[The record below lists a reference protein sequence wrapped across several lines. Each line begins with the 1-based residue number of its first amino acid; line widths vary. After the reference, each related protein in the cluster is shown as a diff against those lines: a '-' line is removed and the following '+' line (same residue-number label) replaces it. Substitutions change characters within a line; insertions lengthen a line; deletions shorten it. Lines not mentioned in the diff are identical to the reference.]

1 MTQTDVRVTEQTKGG
16 IGDRVRRVEDERFLT
31 GQGQYLGDLRR
42 PDLKHIG
49 ILRSPIAHARIRNVD
64 VSNALGLPGV
74 IAAFTGDELA
84 EFARPFSHLLPMIP
98 TLQQIQWH
106 ALAIGKVRYVG
117 EPVAAVVADSRY
129 IAEDAL
135 ELVEVDFEELPPV
148 VDTEAA
154 LAVDAPKLY
163 DDWPSNDF
171 LFMPFA
177 TGDIEGAFASAD
189 GVVRERFTHHRI
201 TGLPLEGHGAL
212 GEYDPSTERLTLHA
226 STQQPHNLRTVI
238 SDVTGI
244 PENKVRVVAPDMGGG
259 FGNKAHFF
267 REEALVALVA
277 TRVPHP
283 VVWSADRVENLT
295 ASLHSREQTHDVE
308 VAYGA
313 DGRVLAIRAKIVAD
327 VGNPEVYILGCA
339 PAVVTTSLLAG
350 AYDIPNYAYELHCVV
365 TNKCPMGG
373 YRGYGQPQANFTI
386 ERVMDLVAEQVGLD
400 PVEVRRRNLI
410 PDEPRPFVSPTG
422 AHYDTGSFHAQLAQ
436 VLEAIDYE
444 GVRREQERARSQGRY
459 LGIGVASLVEP
470 TAPNIHALAGRFA
483 CYEMAMIVVQPDGH
497 VNVHVGT
504 KSQGQGHATVF
515 AQVASDVLTVPVA
528 QVDVRDGD
536 TGVLPYGMGTW
547 GSRSAVMGG
556 GAVLKAAREIRDKMT
571 VIAANM
577 LQASPSDVELVDG
590 MFRAGEAA
598 VPFAE
603 IASAAYLH
611 TFLLPAGTDMGLA
624 TIVGYDPGGTSHFP
638 DPESG
643 HLDVGAT
650 YSSAAAAAV
659 VEVDPNTGRTTI
671 RDAVIV
677 HDCGTVINPMILDGQ
692 IQGAFAQA
700 VGATFLEEFVYSPE
714 GQPLCSTLLDYQIPA
729 FGDVPRVRVIHSETA
744 SALLGGFRGG
754 GEGAIIITPAVLA
767 NAVHDALR
775 PVGVKITQTNLG
787 AHHVRDLVRA
797 AGVPIDALAGVGS

>member
-1 MTQTDVRVTEQTKGG
+1 MTQTEGRVTERPSGRIGG
-16 IGDRVRRVEDERFLT
+16 RARRVEDERFLT

-42 PDLKHIG
+42 PDLKHVG
-49 ILRSPIAHARIRNVD
+49 ILRSPVAHARIRSID
-64 VSNALGLPGV
+64 VSNAVALPGV

-84 EFARPFSHLLPMIP
+84 ELAQPFSHLLPMIP

-129 IAEDAL
+129 VAEDAL
-135 ELVEVDFEELPPV
+135 EFVEVDYDELPPV
-148 VDTEAA
+148 VDAEAA
-154 LAVDAPKLY
+154 LADDAPKLY

-177 TGDIEGAFASAD
+177 TGDVEDAFASAD
-189 GVVRERFTHHRI
+189 GVLRERFTHHRI

-212 GEYDPSTERLTLHA
+212 GEYDPSTGRLTLHA

-238 SDVTGI
+238 AEVTGI

-267 REEALVALVA
+267 REEALVALIA

-295 ASLHSREQTHDVE
+295 ASLHSREQIHDVE
-308 VAYGA
+308 VAYRN
-313 DGRVLAIRAKIVAD
+313 DGRVLAIRTNLLAD

-339 PAVVTTSLLAG
+339 PAVVTTSLLSG
-350 AYDIPNYAYELHCVV
+350 TYDIPNYAYELHCVV

-386 ERVMDLVAEQVGLD
+386 ERVMDLIAEQVGLD

-422 AHYDTGSFHAQLAQ
+422 AHYDTGSFHAQLTQ

-444 GVRREQERARSQGRY
+444 RMRREQERARRDGHH
-459 LGIGVASLVEP
+459 LGIGIAALVEP

-483 CYEMAMIVVQPDGH
+483 CYEMAMVIVQPDGH

-515 AQVASDVLTVPVA
+515 AQVASELLTVPIT
-528 QVDVRDGD
+528 QIDVRDGD
-536 TGVLPYGMGTW
+536 SGVLPYGMGTW

-556 GAVLKAAREIRDKMT
+556 GAVLKASRAIRDKMT
-571 VIAANM
+571 TIAANM
-577 LQASPSDVELVDG
+577 LQTSPSDVELVEG

-598 VPFAE
+598 VPFGE

-611 TFLLPAGTDMGLA
+611 TFLLPPGVDMGLA
-624 TIVGYDPGGTSHFP
+624 TVVGYDPGGTSHFP

-643 HLDVGAT
+643 HLDVAAT

-659 VEVDPNTGRTTI
+659 VEVDANTGRTRI
-671 RDAVIV
+671 LDAVIV

-700 VGATFLEEFVYSPE
+700 VGATFLEELVYSPE

-729 FGDVPRVRVIHSETA
+729 FGDVPRVRVIHNETP
-744 SALLGGFRGG
+744 SSVLGGFRGA
-754 GEGAIIITPAVLA
+754 GEAAIIITPAVLG

-775 PVGVKITQTNLG
+775 PAGVKVTQTNLA
-787 AHHVRDLVRA
+787 AHHVRDLLRA
-797 AGVPIDALAGVGS
+797 ANVPIDALAGVTS